1 MKNTN
6 KKIVALLTGR
16 GNSTLLNKNVLPVL
30 GKPLL
35 YYPAMAAKS
44 NKLITDFYVSS
55 NDEKILKAAENCGYK
70 RITRPEKYSTPS
82 AQHKDVILHAL
93 ESMKDE
99 GLTPD
104 ILIVLMANSGV
115 IKNEWIEESII
126 NILENED
133 LSASA
138 PVKMD
143 QDHHP
148 YRSKKLRADG
158 CLDTWF
164 DFSEETISTNRQDL
178 PKCYFLCHNFWT
190 LNVEKSI
197 NKEGGQQP
205 WGFMG
210 NNIKPIV
217 VEEGFDVHVLEDIK
231 RTEKWI
237 IGEGIKY

>member
-1 MKNTN
+1 MK
-6 KKIVALLTGR
+6 KKRIVALLTGR
-16 GNSTLLNKNVLPVL
+16 GNSTLLNKNILPVF

-35 YYPAMAAKS
+35 YYPAMAAKTCD
-44 NKLITDFYVSS
+44 LITDFYVSS

-70 RITRPEKYSTPS
+70 RIVRPEEYSTPT

-93 ESMKDE
+93 EVMKED
-99 GLTPD
+99 GINPD

-115 IKNEWIEESII
+115 VKKEWIEDSIK

-138 PVKMD
+138 PVKID

-148 YRSKKLRADG
+148 YRAKKLREDG
-158 CLDTWF
+158 CIDTWF
-164 DFSEETISTNRQDL
+164 DFSKETVSTNRQDL
-178 PKCYFLCHNFWT
+178 PGCYYLCHNFWT

-197 NKEGGQQP
+197 KAQGGQQP

-210 NNIKPIV
+210 NNVKPII
-217 VEEGFDVHVLEDIK
+217 VEEGFDVHILEDIQ

-237 IGEGIKY
+237 MGEGIKY